1 LSILAKIIGKVI
13 PGFTFPD
20 NITFG
25 GVIEF
30 SEKRQNLN
38 LGEILTHGINSFS
51 DKLDAKNKGANLI
64 FHHNQRLYYFTT
76 LSYISA

>member
-38 LGEILTHGINSFS
+38 LGEILTHDILSFLPLAPAPHRYYHTNQS
-51 DKLDAKNKGANLI
+51 IRDKIPRYSTA
-64 FHHNQRLYYFTT
+64 
-76 LSYISA
+76 